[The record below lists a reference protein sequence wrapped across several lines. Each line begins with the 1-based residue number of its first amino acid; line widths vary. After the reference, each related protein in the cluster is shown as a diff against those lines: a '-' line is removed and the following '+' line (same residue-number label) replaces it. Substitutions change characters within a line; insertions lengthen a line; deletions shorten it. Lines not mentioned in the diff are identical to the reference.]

1 MIQTKK
7 IGKLTEISVE
17 SGYIHKIGTETYFK
31 RGIMLASDSIE
42 MFEVVDRIPA
52 YTKDQYDKKVAEL
65 VREKYSADEEFAIQR
80 KMINSINEDADEKA
94 VEEYN
99 AYNTFVEECKKS
111 AKNEDLYKEE
121 IIEDNGE

>member
-1 MIQTKK
+1 MIQKKK

-17 SGYIHKIGTETYFK
+17 SGYIHKIGTEPYFK

-42 MFEVVDRIPA
+42 MFEVVDKIPA

-65 VREKYSADEEFAIQR
+65 VREKYSTDEEFAIQR
-80 KMINSINEDADEKA
+80 KMINSINENVDEKA

-99 AYNTFVEECKKS
+99 AYNAFVEECKET

-121 IIEDNGE
+121 IIEDHGE